1 MTRFDSKL
9 CLQDVSSLVDVCR
22 QSIVF
27 QTVENI
33 TACLA
38 AILEDPDVRVLRI
51 KNRLDTGYDAR
62 RSAGYRDVAM
72 NIQII
77 SAQTKTLGID
87 SHVCE
92 LQLMLQSV
100 AELKV
105 THTSPT
111 HAPSFVCILPLHGK
125 HTIKCQL
132 FSLLHYEAI
141 LYSLFFV

>member
-1 MTRFDSKL
+1 MPLKL

-33 TACLA
+33 TVCLA
-38 AILEDPDVRVLRI
+38 SIAEDPDVRVLRI
-51 KNRLDTGYDAR
+51 KNRLDPGFDAR
-62 RSAGYRDVAM
+62 RSAGYRDVAI

-77 SAQTKTLGID
+77 SAQTKALGID

-105 THTSPT
+105 SHTY
-111 HAPSFVCILPLHGK
+111 PSH
-125 HTIKCQL
+125 
-132 FSLLHYEAI
+132 SLLCFLIFHSMLNPSVKQGI
-141 LYSLFFV
+141 TLSVPMM